1 MSKRALVIDDEPDIR
16 ELIAMS
22 LERVGLDTHT
32 AGNLAEA
39 MNLIDTYEFD
49 VCLTDMRLPDGN
61 GVEFVKYLQTT
72 RPNLPVAVI
81 TAHGNIDSAV
91 EAMKNGAFDF
101 VSKPIDINLLRQLV
115 TQAISSKEL
124 SGPDASL
131 VSESDPIGLNQMVSS
146 HTLKDG
152 AHDYSRASLNVDDS
166 SLQTNVVNN
175 QLPHLSSDYSDGE
188 DALITSL
195 ETLSGRPEHKKTID
209 SDIGA
214 GVLIG
219 QSQPM
224 HELRYMIA
232 KVAKTNA
239 PVWITGESGTGK
251 ELIAHL
257 IHDNSARA
265 SKPFIAVNCGA
276 IPSELMESEMFGHR
290 KGSFTGAHSDHDGLF
305 KRAEGGTLFLDEV
318 AELPLNMQVKL
329 LRAIQERSIRR
340 VGDTDEVV
348 TDVRILSASHKDL
361 STEVTAGTFRHDLY
375 YRLNVICIES
385 PSLRER
391 PSDVPII
398 ARHIL
403 QSIHKKDPGSQL
415 SIFSPEA
422 EEQLAKYCFPGNVR
436 ELENIIERAITLSES
451 HVIEIS
457 DLNLSNT
464 LGAGV
469 EKSDL
474 KSSHLTE
481 SYYDEVQTI
490 RQALE
495 KTRWNRKAAAVELG
509 LTYRQLRYRLQQY
522 GIDEKSTGTT

>member
-1 MSKRALVIDDEPDIR
+1 MTKRALVIDDEPDIR

-22 LERVGLDTHT
+22 LDRIGLDTHT
-32 AGNLAEA
+32 AGNLGDAR
-39 MNLIDTYEFD
+39 NLIEAYDFD

-61 GVEFVKYLQTT
+61 GVEFVKYLQTI
-72 RPNLPVAVI
+72 RPDLPVAVI

-115 TQAISSKEL
+115 TQAIDTKLLTLPSPL
-124 SGPDASL
+124 LASAQ
-131 VSESDPIGLNQMVSS
+131 SAPIKNGKISANDEGVPLGS
-146 HTLKDG
+146 
-152 AHDYSRASLNVDDS
+152 
-166 SLQTNVVNN
+166 NVVN
-175 QLPHLSSDYSDGE
+175 LSAQHSRCVFSDSNGSD
-188 DALITSL
+188 ATSL
-195 ETLSGRPEHKKTID
+195 ESLSGQAKTTPP
-209 SDIGA
+209 SSSGIGA

-219 QSQPM
+219 KSQPID
-224 HELRYMIA
+224 ELRLLIA

-257 IHDNSARA
+257 IHDNSTRA
-265 SKPFIAVNCGA
+265 SKPFVAVNCGA

-340 VGDTDEVV
+340 VGDTDEMV

-361 STEVTAGTFRHDLY
+361 AAQVEAGSFRHDLY
-375 YRLNVICIES
+375 YRLNVICIKS

-391 PSDVPII
+391 ATDIPII

-403 QSIHKKDPGSQL
+403 KTIQRRDPASEL
-415 SIFSPEA
+415 TTFSLAA
-422 EEQLAKYCFPGNVR
+422 EQELANYCFPGNVR
-436 ELENIIERAITLSES
+436 ELENIIERAITLSDS
-451 HVIEIS
+451 YIIEVS
-457 DLNLSNT
+457 DLNLTNT
-464 LGAGV
+464 LNTATDISVSGT
-469 EKSDL
+469 KSINIPCL
-474 KSSHLTE
+474 E
-481 SYYDEVQTI
+481 EVDVI
-490 RQALE
+490 RQALV

-509 LTYRQLRYRLQQY
+509 LSYRQLRYRIQLY
-522 GIDEKSTGTT
+522 DIDDK